1 MSGLIT
7 EPTDDVRAFMARDHR
22 LFIDGA
28 WVDPGSD
35 RLIEV
40 ENPSTEEVIA
50 RLHSASMADLDRAVA
65 AARAALDGPWGRM
78 PPADRARLLYRLA
91 DLMEAASLDLGQL
104 STLENGMPLWMS
116 MDKLAAFCP
125 ELVRYY
131 AGWCTKV
138 TGDTLPAVP
147 LRGEANDWLVYTLRQ
162 PVGVVGAIIPWNA
175 PASMITLKT
184 APALAAGC
192 TMVLKPA
199 EMTPLLAIRFTELV
213 DEAGFPK
220 GVFNMVHGTGSA
232 IGDALTS
239 HPEVDMISFTGSTR
253 AGIQIAKAAADTIK
267 RVAQELGGKSA
278 NIVFADS
285 DLEAS
290 VTRGVL
296 HCFGNTGQSCNAP
309 TRMLIEQSVYDEA
322 VAIAARVAK
331 DAKLGD
337 PMEKGSH
344 YGPVVSKAHFDKI
357 QGLIQAGIDEGAQ
370 LVAGGTGRA
379 DGFDR
384 GFYVKPTVFAGVH
397 NKMRIAQEEV
407 FGPVLVLIPFA
418 DEADAIAIANDSPYG
433 LYAYVQ
439 TGDIARARRISRMMR
454 AGGVSINGTSQ
465 DYMAPFGGYKQSGN
479 GREYGEFGVRDFLEI
494 KSISGF
500 RTS

>member
-1 MSGLIT
+1 MSNSPLKSYIN
-7 EPTDDVRAFMARDHR
+7 
-22 LFIDGA
+22 GA
-28 WVDPGSD
+28 WVLPATSTATVDA
-35 RLIEV
+35 V
-40 ENPSTEEVIA
+40 NPATEEVC
-50 RLHSASMADLDRAVA
+50 AVVA
-65 AARAALDGPWGRM
+65 VCGRGDVELAVTAARAAFDG
-78 PPADRARLLYRLA
+78 Y
-91 DLMEAASLDLGQL
+91 AAT
-104 STLENGMPLWMS
+104 TLEHRIALVE
-116 MDKLAAFCP
+116 KLINIFERRYGEMVIAISTEMGAP
-125 ELVRYY
+125 YDLSHDAQAESGPGHLRATVKAVREMAWDYDV
-131 AGWCTKV
+131 GTDGIV
-138 TGDTLPAVP
+138 THEPI
-147 LRGEANDWLVYTLRQ
+147 
-162 PVGVVGAIIPWNA
+162 GVCVLITPWNW
-175 PASMITLKT
+175 PINQIVCKVG
-184 APALAAGC
+184 PALITGC
-192 TMVLKPA
+192 TMVLKPSEMAPLSAQLFA
-199 EMTPLLAIRFTELV
+199 EMVE
-213 DEAGFPK
+213 EAGFPK
-220 GVFNMVHGTGSA
+220 GVFNMIHGTGASV
-232 IGDALTS
+232 GDALTS

-253 AGIQIAKAAADTIK
+253 AGVQIAKNAADTVK

-285 DLEAS
+285 DVEAA

-309 TRMLIEQSVYDEA
+309 TRMLVEQSVYDEA

-331 DAKLGD
+331 AAKLGD
-337 PMEKGSH
+337 PMEKGPH
-344 YGPVVSKAHFDKI
+344 YGPVVSKAHYDKI
-357 QGLIQAGIDEGAQ
+357 QGLIQVGIDEGAQ

-384 GFYVKPTVFAGVH
+384 GYYVKPTVFAGVH

-407 FGPVLVLIPFA
+407 FGPVLVLIPFK

-439 TGDIARARRISRMMR
+439 TGDLDRARRVSRLMR

-500 RTS
+500 RVP